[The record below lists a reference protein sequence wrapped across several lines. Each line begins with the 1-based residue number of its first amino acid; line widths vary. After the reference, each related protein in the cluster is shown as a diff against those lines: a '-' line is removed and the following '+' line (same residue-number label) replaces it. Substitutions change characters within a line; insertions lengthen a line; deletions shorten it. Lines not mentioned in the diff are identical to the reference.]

1 MKDLFTLDIKNYLP
15 QWNKEKRDSSRGI
28 IMAKEKKVLP
38 FSPDDKIS
46 LVFAKN
52 QGYYKFPG
60 GDINSDKAYDY
71 GLLDSYES
79 VQETAVLLI
88 KHYELNIVNSL
99 HFQAILHYI

>member
-1 MKDLFTLDIKNYLP
+1 
-15 QWNKEKRDSSRGI
+15 
-28 IMAKEKKVLP
+28 MAKEKKVLP

-60 GDINSDKAYDY
+60 GDINSDKAYIY

-88 KHYELNIVNSL
+88 KHYELNIVNFSTLSSNSSL
-99 HFQAILHYI
+99 YLNYGREGYNRKKS

>member
-88 KHYELNIVNSL
+88 KHYESSIINSL